1 MCFPWTRF
9 CLCAIL
15 LAPLAPV
22 ARANTLTVTS
32 VPPGATVEINGLVV
46 GTTPFT
52 YKMPGAYFHKPH
64 MAFEA
69 RLEHPMVVRISLE
82 GYASEQLTITEGP
95 FVWRSLMGRTDGNYF
110 LVKTDHFQVTLNP
123 LKNVFTG
130 NPAISSEKAN
140 GAERGSELPVDAIAK
155 QSDPAIVRVE
165 GNLAQGTGFFITD
178 TGMIATNRH
187 VVQGQSS
194 LSVIERDSRR
204 LPAKVVYVD
213 SDVDLAL
220 LKVDGSGFPHLTLAA
235 LEAVARGESVVA
247 IGDPGGGMPDTI
259 THGIVSGIGAYRE
272 AGSGTWIQT
281 DATINPGNS
290 GGPLLD
296 SQGRVI
302 GITALSRVRNDSG
315 ENVTGIN
322 FALSAQNL
330 IDVLRR
336 FYPAADGL
344 GGKREAGGNAVVN
357 VTSDPVGA
365 DIYVDGAFVG
375 NTPSVLHLSAGTH
388 AIKIQSTGKKAWER
402 QMEVLKDSKVT
413 LSATLGPQT

>member
-1 MCFPWTRF
+1 MSIAWMRA
-9 CLCAIL
+9 CLCAL
-15 LAPLAPV
+15 FLAAFASAV
-22 ARANTLTVTS
+22 HANTLTVTS
-32 VPPGATVEINGLVV
+32 IPPGATVEINGLVV
-46 GTTPFT
+46 GKTPFSS
-52 YKMPGAYFHKPH
+52 KMPGAYFHKPH
-64 MAFEA
+64 MAFGT
-69 RLEHPMVVRISLE
+69 RLEHPMVVRISLP

-95 FVWRSLMGRTDGNYF
+95 YAWRAFTGREEGDYF
-110 LVKTDHFQVTLNP
+110 LVKSDHFQVTLNP
-123 LKNVFTG
+123 LRDTFTG
-130 NPAISSEKAN
+130 SPEISIEKNSATA
-140 GAERGSELPVDAIAK
+140 GAELPVDAIAK

-178 TGMIATNRH
+178 TGVVATNRH
-187 VVQGQSS
+187 VVEGQAN
-194 LSVIERDSRR
+194 LSIIARDSRR

-220 LKVDGSGFPHLTLAA
+220 LKVDGAGFPHLTLAA
-235 LEAVARGESVVA
+235 LETIERGESVVA

-259 THGIVSGIGAYRE
+259 THGIVSGVGAFRE

-302 GITALSRVRNDSG
+302 GITALSRVRNNAG
-315 ENVTGIN
+315 ENVSGIN

-336 FYPAADGL
+336 FYPSADNPGTRKESV
-344 GGKREAGGNAVVN
+344 GSGVVT
-357 VTSDPVGA
+357 VTSDPAGA

-388 AIKIQSTGKKAWER
+388 AVKVQSAGKHPWER
-402 QMEVLKDSKVT
+402 QLDVLKDSKVT
-413 LSATLGPQT
+413 LSATLDPES

>member
-1 MCFPWTRF
+1 MRFRWTRIS
-9 CLCAIL
+9 LCAIL
-15 LAPLAPV
+15 LAPFALV

-32 VPPGATVEINGLVV
+32 VPPGATVEINGLAV
-46 GTTPFT
+46 GTTPLT
-52 YKMPGAYFHKPH
+52 YDMPGAYFHKPH
-64 MAFEA
+64 TAFGT
-69 RLEHPMVVRISLE
+69 RLEHAIVVRISHE

-95 FVWRSLMGRTDGNYF
+95 YVWRSFLGRTDGNYF

-130 NPAISSEKAN
+130 NPAISSEKENDAAS
-140 GAERGSELPVDAIAK
+140 GADLPVDAIAK

-178 TGMIATNRH
+178 TGVIATNRH
-187 VVQGQSS
+187 VVAGQSS
-194 LSVIERDSRR
+194 LSVIGRDSRR

-213 SDVDLAL
+213 SDMDLAL

-259 THGIVSGIGAYRE
+259 THGIVSGIGAFRE

-315 ENVTGIN
+315 ENVTGMN

-336 FYPAADGL
+336 FYPASGNAET
-344 GGKREAGGNAVVN
+344 GKQPSGSAVVN
-357 VTSDPVGA
+357 VTSDPAGA

-375 NTPSVLHLSAGTH
+375 NTPSVLHLSTGTH

-402 QMEVLKDSKVT
+402 QLEVLKDSKVT
-413 LSATLGPQT
+413 LSAALDPQT